1 MDAFAHLGSEVRS
14 ALSEQGFSTPTEPQR
29 EAIPPLAAGENALVL
44 APTGTGKTETAMLPV
59 FDAIV
64 EARDSPGDRP
74 REGISALYI
83 TPLRALNRDMMD
95 RLEWWGD
102 RLGVEVAVRH
112 GDTTQYE
119 RSKQADDP
127 PDVLITTPESLQAIL
142 TGSKM
147 RVGLEDVAHVVIDEV
162 HELASAKRGAQL
174 TVGLERLRR
183 VAGPFQRVGLS
194 ATVGTPEEVGK
205 FLVGSGRRDPDR
217 PGDREFEIV
226 EVAAGTRT
234 DVRVLDP
241 EITDRDAT
249 LAGELA
255 VDETTASHVR
265 TIREIVADHEST
277 LIFVNTRQ
285 TAEALGSRFKT
296 LAERERPGGDAD
308 GGDDAGDGGADGD
321 GPTEI
326 EVHHGSL
333 SKDVRIDVEDR
344 FKSGSLDGLVCTS
357 SMELG
362 IDVGRV
368 DHVVQY
374 GSPRE
379 VARLLQRVGRAGH
392 RRDLVSE
399 GTVVTQGGDDT
410 LEALAIARRADA
422 ELVEPAAIHHGSLDT
437 VANQI
442 VGVVMDEGDVHARVA
457 YETVT
462 NAYPFRDLAEETF
475 QEVVRELDGNRLLWL
490 DEESDTLEKSGGTWQ
505 YFYANL
511 SMIPDESTYEVY
523 DMSSRRGIGTLDE
536 RFVVNFAGP
545 GETFI
550 QRGEMWRITEVDEE
564 EERVNVTP
572 IADPAG
578 EVPSWIGEEIPVPKP
593 VAEEVGRIR
602 GEAAEA
608 LAAGSTPEAVAA
620 DLAERYPA
628 DQRTIA
634 AALKPVVDHVDAGHP
649 VPTDRRIVIEGS
661 ARTVAVNAAFGHE
674 VNETLAR
681 LLAALVGQRAGSS
694 VGMDVDPYR
703 IEFEVPHGVDPG
715 TFREVLET
723 TDPDRLE
730 AYLELALKKSD
741 ALKFTLAQVAAKFGA
756 VKRYREGRGRFGGD
770 RLLAALEGTPVYDEA
785 LREVFHADLAVAETA
800 ELLAAIQDGSL
811 GVEIARERTPLGT
824 AGRSAGTEFLVPENA
839 DADVIETIR
848 ERIRN
853 DRVILFCLHCADWR
867 RTTKVRRV
875 PDQPE
880 CPDCGSTR
888 VAALN
893 PWDDETVAAVRAGEK
908 DEEQERRTKRAHRAA
923 SLVQTHG
930 KRAVIALAA
939 RGVGPHNAARIINKL
954 REDEDE
960 FYRDV
965 LRQEREYARTQSFW
979 D

>member
-1 MDAFAHLGSEVRS
+1 MDAFAHLGSEIRE
-14 ALSEQGFSTPTEPQR
+14 ALSDRGFTTPTEPQR
-29 EAIPPLAAGENALVL
+29 EAIPPLADGKNALVL

-59 FDAIV
+59 FDALV
-64 EARDSPGDRP
+64 EARNAPGDP
-74 REGISALYI
+74 PNEGISALYI

-102 RLGVEVAVRH
+102 RLDVEVAVRH

-147 RVGLEDVAHVVIDEV
+147 RVALESVGHVVIDEV

-183 VAGPFQRVGLS
+183 LSGPFQRVGLS
-194 ATVGTPEEVGK
+194 ATVGDPEEVGK
-205 FLVGSGRRDPDR
+205 FLVGTGTRDPDR
-217 PGDREFEIV
+217 PGDRGFETV

-241 EITDRDAT
+241 EITDRDTT
-249 LAGELA
+249 LAGKLA

-265 TIREIVADHEST
+265 TIREIVAENDST

-296 LAERERPGGDAD
+296 LAENEREAAERGDGDA
-308 GGDDAGDGGADGD
+308 GADPD
-321 GPTEI
+321 EITEI
-326 EVHHGSL
+326 ELHHGSL

-344 FKSGSLDGLVCTS
+344 FKSGELDGLVCTS

-410 LEALAIARRADA
+410 LEALAIARRAGE
-422 ELVEPAAIHHGSLDT
+422 ELVEPANIHHGSLDT

-442 VGVVMDEGDVHARVA
+442 VGAVMDEGEIHAREA
-457 YETVT
+457 YQTVT
-462 NAYPFRDLAEETF
+462 NAYPFRDLSEPAF

-490 DEESDTLEKSGGTWQ
+490 DEETDTLEKSGGTWQ

-536 RFVVNFAGP
+536 QFVVNFAGP
-545 GETFI
+545 GETFV

-572 IADPAG
+572 IPDPTG
-578 EVPSWIGEEIPVPKP
+578 EVPSWVGQEIPVPKP

-602 GEAAEA
+602 GEAAAA
-608 LAAGSTPEAVAA
+608 LDAGSTPEAVAA
-620 DLAERYPA
+620 DLAERYPT
-628 DQRTIA
+628 DEETVV
-634 AALKPVVDHVDAGHP
+634 AALNSVVDHVDAGHP
-649 VPTDRRIVIEGS
+649 VPTDDRIVIEGS

-723 TDPDRLE
+723 TDPERLE
-730 AYLELALKKSD
+730 AYLELAVKKSD

-756 VKRYREGRGRFGGD
+756 VKRYKEGRGRFGGD
-770 RLLAALEGTPVYDEA
+770 RLLAALEDTPVYDEA
-785 LREVFHADLAVAETA
+785 LREVFHADLAVPETA
-800 ELLAAIQDGSL
+800 DLLAGVQRGSIDL
-811 GVEIARERTPLGT
+811 AIARERTPLGT
-824 AGRSAGTEFLVPENA
+824 AGRSAGTEFLVPDNA
-839 DADVIETIR
+839 DADVIETVR
-848 ERIRN
+848 ERIQD
-853 DRVILFCLHCADWR
+853 DRVILFCLHCTDWKH
-867 RTTKVRRV
+867 TTKVRRV
-875 PDQPE
+875 RDQPE

-888 VAALN
+888 IAALN
-893 PWDDETVAAVRAGEK
+893 PWDDETVAAVRAAEK
-908 DEEQERRTKRAHRAA
+908 DDEQERRTERAHRAA